1 MATEYQ
7 FQRTRPRVPISAMF
21 SGPGAARYF
30 LPNCTGFVGHDF
42 SKLKAPAYSFGT
54 KNKDNLRASTTPGP
68 AAYSLEKG
76 LTRNGTDGSEKYS
89 LSGRTKLGG
98 SFQTP
103 APWDYGPEKKPVMKH
118 RFPPSYSFGS
128 RTPYNKKDNFPGPDT
143 YTMPPVLGSKS
154 VGKTSAPCYSMTGRS
169 KIGSFHEDLQKTPGA
184 GTYKVVDPNVYKNR
198 KPIYSMNARNFAPGD
213 NTRKPGPG
221 AYSPEKV
228 NKC

>member
-103 APWDYGPEKKPVMKH
+103 APCK
-118 RFPPSYSFGS
+118 YSLCF
-128 RTPYNKKDNFPGPDT
+128 Y
-143 YTMPPVLGSKS
+143 PVLS
-154 VGKTSAPCYSMTGRS
+154 
-169 KIGSFHEDLQKTPGA
+169 
-184 GTYKVVDPNVYKNR
+184 
-198 KPIYSMNARNFAPGD
+198 
-213 NTRKPGPG
+213 
-221 AYSPEKV
+221 
-228 NKC
+228 

>member
-7 FQRTRPRVPISAMF
+7 FQRTKPRVPISAMF

-103 APWDYGPEKKPVMKH
+103 APCK
-118 RFPPSYSFGS
+118 
-128 RTPYNKKDNFPGPDT
+128 
-143 YTMPPVLGSKS
+143 
-154 VGKTSAPCYSMTGRS
+154 
-169 KIGSFHEDLQKTPGA
+169 
-184 GTYKVVDPNVYKNR
+184 
-198 KPIYSMNARNFAPGD
+198 
-213 NTRKPGPG
+213 
-221 AYSPEKV
+221 
-228 NKC
+228 